1 MLLMLMALNG
11 DFFDEMFFQFWK
23 INTTFLILHISGWYC
38 FLSRKYYRFII
49 NTKFPFFL
57 ISDKNLPPGFPTI
70 LKNPSMKVVEKG
82 RNAILECEAAGEPQ
96 VNIYWVKDTMR
107 LQPNPR
113 YTVVPTGKMRGEIW
127 VGD

>member
-1 MLLMLMALNG
+1 MLPLCCTVAPRAECLTL
-11 DFFDEMFFQFWK
+11 
-23 INTTFLILHISGWYC
+23 IISIFL
-38 FLSRKYYRFII
+38 
-49 NTKFPFFL
+49 
-57 ISDKNLPPGFPTI
+57 SDKNLPPGFPTI

-113 YTVVPTGKMRGEIW
+113 YNVMPTGKMRGET
-127 VGD
+127 GATFCNGTGSALF